1 MTRLGMVV
9 VEVGVVTVVDS
20 GGVDI
25 ITRNVVIE
33 VMWWV
38 PSVAIGMKRIQ
49 NAKGVAVVVV
59 EKVKDSV
66 AGIGRRSGSRSD
78 AVIVVVV

>member
-25 ITRNVVIE
+25 ITKECGDRGDVVSAFCSYRN
-33 VMWWV
+33 
-38 PSVAIGMKRIQ
+38 
-49 NAKGVAVVVV
+49 
-59 EKVKDSV
+59 EKNTKC
-66 AGIGRRSGSRSD
+66 
-78 AVIVVVV
+78 

>member
-1 MTRLGMVV
+1 LPLLLPLLYLVLVVVVAMTRLGMVV

-33 VMWWV
+33 VMW
-38 PSVAIGMKRIQ
+38 
-49 NAKGVAVVVV
+49 
-59 EKVKDSV
+59 
-66 AGIGRRSGSRSD
+66 
-78 AVIVVVV
+78 